1 MPRKATV
8 SRKTK
13 ETNIKLSLNL
23 DGKGD
28 YKVKTS
34 VPFVDHML
42 SLMSKHGHIDLNVQ
56 AQGDIDVDYHHT
68 VEDVGICLGQ
78 ALAAALGDS
87 APNSWSKFVLSP
99 IPRYCPGG

>member
-13 ETNIKLSLNL
+13 ETNIKLTLNL

-28 YKVKTS
+28 YKVNTT

-42 SLMSKHGHIDLNVQ
+42 SLMSKHGHIDINVRQ
-56 AQGDIDVDYHHT
+56 RVI
-68 VEDVGICLGQ
+68 
-78 ALAAALGDS
+78 
-87 APNSWSKFVLSP
+87 
-99 IPRYCPGG
+99 